1 MKKTISLLLTGAV
14 ALSLAACTNTTAQTE
29 DTAMQ
34 QPAPQGA
41 DSAPAPTT
49 AGKTLVAYFTR
60 LDNTAATLD
69 EIVQG
74 GGPYGPVGDSLAT
87 ADVDAL
93 SSASITMLDGQAQG
107 NVQTLAQYIAAATGG
122 ELFSI
127 QTEQSYPVDYDT
139 LIDQGG
145 EERRQSAR
153 PALSTH
159 VEDMTAYDVVF
170 LGFPNWW
177 GDMPMALYSF
187 LEEYDLSGKTVI
199 PFVASASSGLSDTV
213 RAIGEAQPN
222 AIVVDD
228 GLHIRMGEV
237 AQGEQ
242 RVRDWLTE
250 LGLLAE

>member
-1 MKKTISLLLTGAV
+1 MKRIFALLLSGAA
-14 ALSLAACTNTTAQTE
+14 ALSLTACA
-29 DTAMQ
+29 DT
-34 QPAPQGA
+34 
-41 DSAPAPTT
+41 APAPTADT
-49 AGKTLVAYFTR
+49 APAPTADTAPAPAAEGRTLVAYFTR
-60 LDNTAATLD
+60 LDNTDATLD

-74 GGPYGPVGDSLAT
+74 GGPYGAVGDSLET

-93 SSASITMLDGQAQG
+93 SSASITVVDGQPQG

-153 PALSTH
+153 PALSTQ
-159 VEDMTAYDVVF
+159 VEDMAAYDVVF

-177 GDMPMALYSF
+177 GDMPMAVYRF

-199 PFVASASSGLSDTV
+199 PFAASAGSGFSDTI
-213 RAIGEAQPN
+213 AALGAAQPN
-222 AIVVDD
+222 AIVVDR
-228 GLHIRMGEV
+228 GLHIPMREV
-237 AQGEQ
+237 AQSEPQ
-242 RVRDWLTE
+242 VRDWLAE
-250 LGLLAE
+250 LGLLTQDV

>member
-1 MKKTISLLLTGAV
+1 MKKFISLLLTGAL
-14 ALSLAACTNTTAQTE
+14 ALSLAACADAGAPPE
-29 DTAMQ
+29 DTAPP
-34 QPAPQGA
+34 QPAPQTE
-41 DSAPAPTT
+41 SLAPAPAT
-49 AGKTLVAYFTR
+49 AGKTLIAYFTR
-60 LDNTAATLD
+60 LDNTAATPD

-74 GGPYGPVGDSLAT
+74 GGPYGPVGDSLAS

-93 SSASITMLDGQAQG
+93 SSASITMLDGQVQG

-127 QTEQSYPVDYDT
+127 QTEQRYPVDYDT

-145 EERRQSAR
+145 EERRQDVR
-153 PALSTH
+153 PALSTY

-213 RAIGEAQPN
+213 RAISAAQPN
-222 AIVVDD
+222 AIVVDN
-228 GLHIRMGEV
+228 GLHVRMGDV
-237 AQGEQ
+237 AQSEP
-242 RVRDWLTE
+242 RVREWLTE
-250 LGLLAE
+250 LGLLTE